1 MTLLTIVEEQLIKL
15 SEFCDQTE
23 PVTNLGKACS
33 FIGLL
38 TEIEKKDV
46 SALASYHKYSKFIFA
61 ISVWSLRVQPPA
73 CIVVTFVV

>member
-46 SALASYHKYSKFIFA
+46 SALINI
-61 ISVWSLRVQPPA
+61 IS
-73 CIVVTFVV
+73 